1 MIVYWVDRS
10 GGGCTARA
18 GRIAAALASLGLKPD
33 RVYADTRELIT
44 ERRQGLKAAVADMLD
59 RQEPD
64 VLAIPADQFS
74 RLPIEDQRWI
84 ISLLAKRGHQ
94 VRTLEMRP

>member
-1 MIVYWVDRS
+1 VIVYWVDRS
-10 GGGCTARA
+10 GGACTVRA
-18 GRIAAALASLGLKPD
+18 ARIAAALAALDLRPD
-33 RVYADTRELIT
+33 QVYADTREQIT
-44 ERRQGLKAAVADMLD
+44 ERRQGLRAAVAAMLT

-74 RLPIEDQRWI
+74 RLPKVDQGWI

-94 VRTLEMRP
+94 VCKLDM